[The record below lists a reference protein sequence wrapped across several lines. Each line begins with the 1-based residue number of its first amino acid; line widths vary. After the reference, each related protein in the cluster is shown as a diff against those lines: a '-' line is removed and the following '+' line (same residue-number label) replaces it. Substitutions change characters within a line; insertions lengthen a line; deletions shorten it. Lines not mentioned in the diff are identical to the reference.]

1 MREVEAIEMWICR
14 CMKKMSWMDKNQL
27 KSSLQRQ
34 LRFVGHIVGEDS
46 IEKLSLEGKVKG
58 YRSRGKQRKDFL

>member
-1 MREVEAIEMWICR
+1 
-14 CMKKMSWMDKNQL
+14 MKGKEQKLL
-27 KSSLQRQ
+27 KTSLQRQ

-58 YRSRGKQRKDFL
+58 YRSRGKQRKYFL